1 MFGRD
6 IIGKYCG
13 TTKTTEAMSVA
24 ANCSSQPDISAQYTW
39 NSLSHRSSECREN
52 RSNTSREIQVCIS
65 WAGLNHRVMYA
76 MVGWAPPNYVGIA
89 DFQDGGSNNV
99 YSVYTAIW
107 NKCSRLKVRR
117 ASYISCPSLQ

>member
-1 MFGRD
+1 MFGRA

-13 TTKTTEAMSVA
+13 TTKTTDRCLLLQTVVVSRISVHNIPGTA
-24 ANCSSQPDISAQYTW
+24 CLTG
-39 NSLSHRSSECREN
+39 SSECREN

-65 WAGLNHRVMYA
+65 WAGPNHCVYA
-76 MVGWAPPNYVGIA
+76 RVGWAPPNYVGIA

-107 NKCSRLKVRR
+107 NKCSRLRVHR
-117 ASYISCPSLQ
+117 ASYIACPSLQ